1 MKRCPVCNRELP
13 DQLNFCPRDG
23 TRLPELEKPAPPEPR
38 KILKATLTFRTPDGV
53 LREAALADKPTG
65 IGSAEENIIS
75 IADPTISR
83 FHAVVERQGNRF
95 VVIPAGQRA
104 EVSVNDSRIGV
115 KGQPLDDGD
124 VIIIGQTRFLFNV
137 TDQTPPPA
145 ATEAETIVPNASPT
159 ATREV
164 SFTEEEKSQ
173 LRQPPPQIQPPQI
186 QPPPIQPEPPRQIPP
201 QQIQPEPPPQPPR
214 RVEPPIQKQEPK
226 DLSDVML
233 DGRYHIDWKITQG
246 TTSTIYRARRVL
258 LGDKVAV
265 RVLNPE
271 LMRDPGAI
279 ERFRRHAQVAAR
291 IRHPNSVQ
299 IFDYGTTPDGVVYI
313 VEELLTGMTLRDLLL
328 RERGLTL
335 SRVVSIFN
343 QICGA
348 VHAAHINGIVL
359 RDLKPESIF
368 IEYGTDGKEVIK
380 VGGYGLAKITQATD
394 IGRTVAGQAKVL
406 GDPHYRSPE
415 QWMEAPLDSRSDV
428 YSLGIILFEM
438 LTGLVPFDAHEPLEI
453 ARMHIQI
460 PAPDITEYGRS
471 DLDEG
476 VAVVILRAL
485 AKDPARRQPTALYL
499 AAEFE
504 AASGAMGGFVGR
516 AINRATGLLPMA
528 QVVIPSAPAPVPE
541 GEAVLPS
548 VVAKEEEKPGGAFN
562 RVIIALMAEAFISRL
577 SNGMIKTA
585 LPIYALLVFG
595 LNITEVVGLVLI
607 QNVVP
612 LVMRPIF
619 GTWADRY
626 GKKKIFLVSLFIR
639 TVVGVLYA
647 VSNVPLLFGVGVVR
661 GIADSAKGPSA
672 SAMIADNTDERHIA
686 KAYSWYTTTKS
697 TSGGIGEALAAFL
710 LIFLLVVFGANRTVT
725 ANVVVFEGATQ
736 TGAPIEEI
744 IKDPAEAVVGQP
756 LKGQENDPQARK
768 VARIESRNLQL
779 SAIPLEDLP
788 KVVEGTFLKKAL
800 IAIFIAA
807 TILSSLSLILVWV
820 FIKEK
825 PKVKQKKDKGKEKT
839 GLALAVVP
847 KEKEPNVWAFALLG
861 AALTAPAYMVTG
873 EFFTVLTIK
882 LQITGTALGLIK
894 LISETIVPLV
904 FGPFFGYLAD
914 RLGTSKVIGLRSIA
928 NILTS
933 GLFWITPWFAGAM
946 LSFMIGL
953 ARAVDEIG
961 KAAFKPTW
969 GAIAAKVSSFNL
981 ANRSRTMG
989 ILEGGVDASDLAF
1002 PPLAGLLF
1010 QYFSLG
1016 YLMLVRL
1023 VIAAIAEVYAII
1035 LMRKY
1040 RV

>member
-1 MKRCPVCNRELP
+1 MKKCPVCNRELP
-13 DQLNFCPRDG
+13 DELNFCPSDG

-53 LREAALADKPTG
+53 LREAALEDKPIG

-75 IADPTISR
+75 IPDPTISR
-83 FHAVVERQGNRF
+83 FHAIVERQGNRF

-104 EVSVNDSRIGV
+104 EVSINDSRIAV
-115 KGQPLDDGD
+115 KMQPLDDGD
-124 VIIIGQTRFLFNV
+124 VMTIGQTRFVFNV

-145 ATEAETIVPNASPT
+145 SSEAETVVPNPPT

-164 SFTEEEKSQ
+164 SFTEEEKAQ
-173 LRQPPPQIQPPQI
+173 LRQPPPPRKVE
-186 QPPPIQPEPPRQIPP
+186 PPPPP
-201 QQIQPEPPPQPPR
+201 QQIQPPRKAEPQPPQPPR
-214 RVEPPIQKQEPK
+214 KIEPPTQKQEAK
-226 DLSDVML
+226 DLSDTLL

-271 LMRDPGAI
+271 LVRDPGAL

-299 IFDYGTTPDGVVYI
+299 IFDYGTTPEGVVYI
-313 VEELLTGMTLRDLLL
+313 VEELLTGMSLRDLLL

-368 IEYGTDGKEVIK
+368 IEYGTDGKEIIK

-394 IGRTVAGQAKVL
+394 MARTVAGQAKVL
-406 GDPHYRSPE
+406 GEPHYRSPE
-415 QWMEAPLDSRSDV
+415 QWMESQLDSRSDV

-460 PAPDITEYGRS
+460 PAPDITEYGRP

-476 VAVVILRAL
+476 VAAVILRAL
-485 AKDPARRQPTALYL
+485 SKDPARRQPTALYF

-504 AASGAMGGFVGR
+504 AASGTMGGFVGR

-528 QVVIPSAPAPVPE
+528 RVVIPSAPAPVPE

-548 VVAKEEEKPGGAFN
+548 VVAKEEEKAGGAFN

-585 LPIYALLVFG
+585 LPMYALLVFG
-595 LNITEVVGLVLI
+595 LDITSIVGLVLI

-612 LVMRPIF
+612 LFMRPLF

-626 GKKKIFLVSLFIR
+626 GKKRIFLISLFIR

-647 VSNVPLLFGVGVVR
+647 IANVPLLFGVSLVR

-710 LIFLLVVFGANRTVT
+710 LVFLLVVFGANQTVT
-725 ANVVVFEGATQ
+725 ANVAVLEGRTTA
-736 TGAPIEEI
+736 GAPIEEI
-744 IKDPAEAVVGQP
+744 VKDPAEAVVGQP
-756 LKGQENDPQARK
+756 LKADEGKAQPRK
-768 VARIESRNLQL
+768 VARVERRDLKL
-779 SAIPLEDLP
+779 SAIPIDDLP

-800 IAIFIAA
+800 ISIFISA
-807 TILSSLSLILVWV
+807 TVLSSLSLVLVWV

-825 PKVKQKKDKGKEKT
+825 PKIKQKKEKGKEKSSV
-839 GLALAVVP
+839 ALAIVP

-873 EFFTVLTIK
+873 EFFTVLVIK

-894 LISETIVPLV
+894 LISETIVPLF

-928 NILTS
+928 NIVTS

-1023 VIAAIAEVYAII
+1023 IIAAIAEVYAVLI
-1035 LMRKY
+1035 MRKY
-1040 RV
+1040 RI

>member
-1 MKRCPVCNRELP
+1 LP
-13 DQLNFCPRDG
+13 DELNFCPRDG
-23 TRLPELEKPAPPEPR
+23 TRLPEREKPAPPEPR
-38 KILKATLTFRTPDGV
+38 KVLKATLTFRTPDGV
-53 LREAALADKPTG
+53 LREAALTDKPAG
-65 IGSAEENIIS
+65 IGSAEENVIS
-75 IADPTISR
+75 IIDPTISR

-95 VVIPAGQRA
+95 VIIPAGQRA
-104 EVSVNDSRIGV
+104 EVILNDARIDTQGRS
-115 KGQPLDDGD
+115 LDDGD
-124 VIIIGQTRFLFNV
+124 VFVIGQTRFLFNV
-137 TDQTPPPA
+137 IDQTPPSA
-145 ATEAETIVPNASPT
+145 VSEAETIIANPPT

-173 LRQPPPQIQPPQI
+173 LRQPPPTIQPPQ
-186 QPPPIQPEPPRQIPP
+186 R
-201 QQIQPEPPPQPPR
+201 IQPEPPPTIQPPQQIRPEPPPR
-214 RVEPPIQKQEPK
+214 RVEPQRQEPK
-226 DLSDVML
+226 DLSDTLL

-299 IFDYGTTPDGVVYI
+299 IFDYGTTPEGVVYI

-335 SRVVSIFN
+335 ARVIGIFN

-368 IEYGTDGKEVIK
+368 IEYGADGKEIIK
-380 VGGYGLAKITQATD
+380 VGGYGLAKITQAADAT
-394 IGRTVAGQAKVL
+394 RTVAGQARVL

-415 QWMEAPLDSRSDV
+415 QWMEAPMDSRSDV

-438 LTGLVPFDAHEPLEI
+438 LTGLVPFDAHDPLEI

-460 PAPDITEYGRS
+460 PPPDITEYGRY

-476 VAVVILRAL
+476 VAAVILRAL
-485 AKDPARRQPTALYL
+485 SKDPARRQPTALYL

-516 AINRATGLLPMA
+516 AINRATGLAPIA
-528 QVVIPSAPAPVPE
+528 KVVIPSAPAPVPE
-541 GEAVLPS
+541 GEEALPS
-548 VVAKEEEKPGGAFN
+548 VVAKEEEKAGGAFN
-562 RVIIALMAEAFISRL
+562 RVVVALMVEAFISRL

-595 LNITEVVGLVLI
+595 LNITEVVGLVFI
-607 QNVVP
+607 QNIVP
-612 LVMRPIF
+612 LFMRPLF
-619 GTWADRY
+619 GSWADKY

-647 VSNVPLLFGVGVVR
+647 IANVALLFGVSIVR

-710 LIFLLVVFGANRTVT
+710 LVLLLVVFGATRMVT
-725 ANVVVFEGATQ
+725 ANVAVLEGATQ
-736 TGAPIEEI
+736 AGAPVEEI

-768 VARIESRNLQL
+768 VARVEKRNLQL
-779 SAIPLEDLP
+779 SSVPLEDLP
-788 KVVEGTFLKKAL
+788 KVVEGTFLKKSL
-800 IAIFIAA
+800 ISIFIAA

-825 PKVKQKKDKGKEKT
+825 PKEKKKKDKAKEQP
-839 GLALAVVP
+839 GMALAVVP

-882 LQITGTALGLIK
+882 LQITGPALGLIK
-894 LISETIVPLV
+894 LISETLVPLF

-914 RLGTSKVIGLRSIA
+914 RIGTGKVIGLRSIA
-928 NILTS
+928 NIITS
-933 GLFWITPWFAGAM
+933 GLFWITPWFTGM
-946 LSFMIGL
+946 TLGL
-953 ARAVDEIG
+953 MVGVARAIDEIG

-981 ANRSRTMG
+981 ANRSRTIG

-1016 YLMLVRL
+1016 YLMIVRL
-1023 VIAAIAEVYAII
+1023 AIAAVAEIYAIVI
-1035 LMRKY
+1035 MRKY
-1040 RV
+1040 RI

>member
-1 MKRCPVCNRELP
+1 M
-13 DQLNFCPRDG
+13 
-23 TRLPELEKPAPPEPR
+23 PEREKPAPPEPR
-38 KILKATLTFRTPDGV
+38 KVLKATLTFRTPDGV
-53 LREAALADKPTG
+53 LREAALTDKPAG
-65 IGSAEENIIS
+65 IGSAEENVIS
-75 IADPTISR
+75 IIDPTISR

-95 VVIPAGQRA
+95 VIIPAGQRA
-104 EVSVNDSRIGV
+104 EVILNDARIDTQGRS
-115 KGQPLDDGD
+115 LDDGD
-124 VIIIGQTRFLFNV
+124 VFVIGQTRFLFNV
-137 TDQTPPPA
+137 IDQTPPSA
-145 ATEAETIVPNASPT
+145 VSEAETIIANPPT

-173 LRQPPPQIQPPQI
+173 LRQPPPTIQPPQ
-186 QPPPIQPEPPRQIPP
+186 R
-201 QQIQPEPPPQPPR
+201 IQPEPPPTIQPPQQIRPEPPPR
-214 RVEPPIQKQEPK
+214 RVEPQRQEPK
-226 DLSDVML
+226 DLSDTLL

-299 IFDYGTTPDGVVYI
+299 IFDYGTTPEGVVYI

-335 SRVVSIFN
+335 ARVIGIFN

-368 IEYGTDGKEVIK
+368 IEYGADGKEIIK
-380 VGGYGLAKITQATD
+380 VGGYGLAKITQAADAT
-394 IGRTVAGQAKVL
+394 RTVAGQARVL

-415 QWMEAPLDSRSDV
+415 QWMEAPMDSRSDV

-438 LTGLVPFDAHEPLEI
+438 LTGLVPFDAHDPLEI

-460 PAPDITEYGRS
+460 PPPDITEYGRY

-476 VAVVILRAL
+476 VAAVILRAL
-485 AKDPARRQPTALYL
+485 SKDPARRQPTALYL

-516 AINRATGLLPMA
+516 AINRATGLAPIA
-528 QVVIPSAPAPVPE
+528 KVVIPSAPAPVPE
-541 GEAVLPS
+541 GEEALPS
-548 VVAKEEEKPGGAFN
+548 VVAKEEEKAGGAFN
-562 RVIIALMAEAFISRL
+562 RVVVALMVEAFISRL

-595 LNITEVVGLVLI
+595 LNITEVVGLVFI
-607 QNVVP
+607 QNIVP
-612 LVMRPIF
+612 LFMRPLF
-619 GTWADRY
+619 GSWADKY

-647 VSNVPLLFGVGVVR
+647 IANVALLFGVSIVR

-710 LIFLLVVFGANRTVT
+710 LVLLLVVFGATRMVT
-725 ANVVVFEGATQ
+725 ANVAVLEGATQ
-736 TGAPIEEI
+736 AGAPVEEI

-768 VARIESRNLQL
+768 VARVEKRNLQL
-779 SAIPLEDLP
+779 SSVPLEDLP
-788 KVVEGTFLKKAL
+788 KVVEGTFLKKSL
-800 IAIFIAA
+800 ISIFIAA

-825 PKVKQKKDKGKEKT
+825 PKEKKKKDKAKEQP
-839 GLALAVVP
+839 GMALAVVP

-882 LQITGTALGLIK
+882 LQITGPALGLIK
-894 LISETIVPLV
+894 LISETLVPLF

-914 RLGTSKVIGLRSIA
+914 RIGTGKVIGLRSIA
-928 NILTS
+928 NIITS
-933 GLFWITPWFAGAM
+933 GLFWITPWFTGM
-946 LSFMIGL
+946 TLGL
-953 ARAVDEIG
+953 MVGVARAIDEIG

-981 ANRSRTMG
+981 ANRSRTIG

-1016 YLMLVRL
+1016 YLMIVRL
-1023 VIAAIAEVYAII
+1023 AIAAVAEIYAIVI
-1035 LMRKY
+1035 MRKY
-1040 RV
+1040 RI

>member
-13 DQLNFCPRDG
+13 DELNFCPRDG
-23 TRLPELEKPAPPEPR
+23 TRLPELKKPAPPEPR
-38 KILKATLTFRTPDGV
+38 KVLKATLTFRTPDGV
-53 LREAALADKPTG
+53 LREASLTDKPTG

-75 IADPTISR
+75 IIDPTISR

-95 VVIPAGQRA
+95 VIIPGGQRA
-104 EVSVNDSRIGV
+104 EVIVNDARLDTRGRS
-115 KGQPLDDGD
+115 LDDGD
-124 VIIIGQTRFLFNV
+124 VFVIGQTRFLFNV
-137 TDQTPPPA
+137 VDQTPPPSSD
-145 ATEAETIVPNASPT
+145 EAKTIIANPQPT

-173 LRQPPPQIQPPQI
+173 LRQPPQSS
-186 QPPPIQPEPPRQIPP
+186 QPPPEQIQPEPPPRKI
-201 QQIQPEPPPQPPR
+201 EPPPQPPR
-214 RVEPPIQKQEPK
+214 RVESQKQEPK
-226 DLSDVML
+226 DLSDTIL

-271 LMRDPGAI
+271 LMRDPGAL

-299 IFDYGTTPDGVVYI
+299 IFDYGTTPEGVVYI

-335 SRVVSIFN
+335 SRVISIFN

-368 IEYGTDGKEVIK
+368 IEYGADGKEIIK

-394 IGRTVAGQAKVL
+394 VGRTVAGQARVL

-415 QWMEAPLDSRSDV
+415 QWMEAQLDSRSDV

-438 LTGLVPFDAHEPLEI
+438 LTGLVPFDAVDPLEI
-453 ARMHIQI
+453 ARMHIQV
-460 PAPDITEYGRS
+460 PAPDITEYGRY

-476 VAVVILRAL
+476 VAAVILRAL
-485 AKDPARRQPTALYL
+485 SKDPARRQPTALYL

-516 AINRATGLLPMA
+516 AINRATGIAPIA
-528 QVVIPSAPAPVPE
+528 KVVIPSAPAPVPE
-541 GEAVLPS
+541 GEEALPS
-548 VVAKEEEKPGGAFN
+548 VVAKEEEKAGGAFN
-562 RVIIALMAEAFISRL
+562 RVVVALMAEAFISRL

-595 LNITEVVGLVLI
+595 LNITEVVGLVFL
-607 QNVVP
+607 QNIVP
-612 LVMRPIF
+612 LFMRPLF
-619 GTWADRY
+619 GAWADKY
-626 GKKKIFLVSLFIR
+626 GKKKIFLISLFIR

-647 VSNVPLLFGVGVVR
+647 IANVALLFGVSLVR

-710 LIFLLVVFGANRTVT
+710 LVLLLVVFGATRTVT
-725 ANVVVFEGATQ
+725 ANVAVLEGTTQ
-736 TGAPIEEI
+736 AGAPIEEI

-756 LKGQENDPQARK
+756 LKGQENDPKARK
-768 VARIESRNLQL
+768 VARVEKRNIPL
-779 SAIPLEDLP
+779 SSVPLEDLP

-800 IAIFIAA
+800 IFIFIAA

-825 PKVKQKKDKGKEKT
+825 PKEKKKDKGQEKT
-839 GLALAVVP
+839 GVALAIVP

-894 LISETIVPLV
+894 LISETLVPLF

-914 RLGTSKVIGLRSIA
+914 RLGTGKVIGLRSIA
-928 NILTS
+928 NIITS
-933 GLFWITPWFAGAM
+933 GLFWITPWFTGM
-946 LSFMIGL
+946 TLGL
-953 ARAVDEIG
+953 MVGVARAIDEIG

-981 ANRSRTMG
+981 ANRSRTIG

-1016 YLMLVRL
+1016 YLMVVRL
-1023 VIAAIAEVYAII
+1023 VIAAIAEVYAIVI
-1035 LMRKY
+1035 MRKY
-1040 RV
+1040 RI

>member
-1 MKRCPVCNRELP
+1 P
-13 DQLNFCPRDG
+13 PRV
-23 TRLPELEKPAPPEPR
+23 EPPPR
-38 KILKATLTFRTPDGV
+38 
-53 LREAALADKPTG
+53 
-65 IGSAEENIIS
+65 
-75 IADPTISR
+75 
-83 FHAVVERQGNRF
+83 
-95 VVIPAGQRA
+95 RA
-104 EVSVNDSRIGV
+104 E
-115 KGQPLDDGD
+115 
-124 VIIIGQTRFLFNV
+124 
-137 TDQTPPPA
+137 
-145 ATEAETIVPNASPT
+145 
-159 ATREV
+159 
-164 SFTEEEKSQ
+164 
-173 LRQPPPQIQPPQI
+173 PPQPTKV
-186 QPPPIQPEPPRQIPP
+186 EPP
-201 QQIQPEPPPQPPR
+201 QQAQPPQPPR
-214 RVEPPIQKQEPK
+214 RIEPPPQKQEPK
-226 DLSDVML
+226 DLSDTLL

-246 TTSTIYRARRVL
+246 PTSTIYRARRIL

-271 LMRDPGAI
+271 LVRDPGAL

-299 IFDYGTTPDGVVYI
+299 IFDYGATPDGVVYI

-335 SRVVSIFN
+335 SRVISIFN

-348 VHAAHINGIVL
+348 VHAANVNGIVL

-368 IEYGTDGKEVIK
+368 VEQGPDGKEIIK
-380 VGGYGLAKITQATD
+380 VGGYGLAKISQATD
-394 IGRTVAGQAKVL
+394 MGRTVAGQAKVL

-428 YSLGIILFEM
+428 YSLGIILFEL
-438 LTGLVPFDAHEPLEI
+438 LTGLVPFDAHDPLEI

-460 PAPDITEYGRS
+460 PAPDITEYGRP

-476 VAVVILRAL
+476 VAAVVSRAL
-485 AKDPARRQPTALYL
+485 SKDPARRQPTALYL

-516 AINRATGLLPMA
+516 AINRATGLVPMT
-528 QVVIPSAPAPVPE
+528 QVVVTSAPAPVPE
-541 GEAVLPS
+541 GEMELPS
-548 VVAKEEEKPGGAFN
+548 AVAKEEGKAGGAFN

-595 LNITEVVGLVLI
+595 LDITQIVGLVLI
-607 QNVVP
+607 QNIVP
-612 LVMRPIF
+612 LLLRPLF
-619 GTWADRY
+619 GTWADKY
-626 GKKKIFLVSLFIR
+626 GKKKVFLISLFIR
-639 TVVGVLYA
+639 TIVGVLYA
-647 VSNVPLLFGVGVVR
+647 IANVPLLFGISLIRGV
-661 GIADSAKGPSA
+661 ADSAKGPSA
-672 SAMIADNTDERHIA
+672 SAMIADNTDEKHIA
-686 KAYSWYTTTKS
+686 RAYSWYTTTKS
-697 TSGGIGEALAAFL
+697 TSGGIGEALSAFL
-710 LIFLLVVFGANRTVT
+710 LVLLLVVFGATQMVT
-725 ANVVVFEGATQ
+725 ANVAVLEGTTK

-744 IKDPAEAVVGQP
+744 VKDPAEAVVGQP
-756 LKGQENDPQARK
+756 LKGQENDPNARK
-768 VARIESRNLQL
+768 VARVERRTLRLGS
-779 SAIPLEDLP
+779 IPLEDLP
-788 KVVEGTFLKKAL
+788 KVVEATFLKKAL
-800 IAIFIAA
+800 ISIFIAA
-807 TILSSLSLILVWV
+807 TALSSLSLILVWV

-825 PKVKQKKDKGKEKT
+825 QKEKKKKDKGKEKT
-839 GLALAVVP
+839 GVALAVVP
-847 KEKEPNVWAFALLG
+847 KEKEPSVWSFALLG

-882 LQITGTALGLIK
+882 LQVTGTALGMIK
-894 LISETIVPLV
+894 LVSETIVPLV

-914 RLGTSKVIGLRSIA
+914 RLGTGKVIGLRSIA

-946 LSFMIGL
+946 LSVMVGL

-981 ANRSRTMG
+981 SNRSRTMG

-1023 VIAAIAEVYAII
+1023 IIAAIAEVYAIV

-1040 RV
+1040 RI

>member
-53 LREAALADKPTG
+53 LREAALADTPTG

-95 VVIPAGQRA
+95 VVIAAGQRA
-104 EVSVNDSRIGV
+104 EVTVNDARIDI
-115 KGQPLDDGD
+115 KGQPLGDGD
-124 VIIIGQTRFLFNV
+124 VIIIGQTRFVFNV
-137 TDQTPPPA
+137 IDQTPPPA
-145 ATEAETIVPNASPT
+145 ATEAETVIAKQPPT

-164 SFTEEEKSQ
+164 SFTDDEKSQ
-173 LRQPPPQIQPPQI
+173 LRQ
-186 QPPPIQPEPPRQIPP
+186 PP
-201 QQIQPEPPPQPPR
+201 QQIQPEPPPRRVEPPQPPR
-214 RVEPPIQKQEPK
+214 RVEPIPPQAVRPPVQRQEMK
-226 DLSDVML
+226 DLSDTLL
-233 DGRYHIDWKITQG
+233 DGRYHIDWKITEG
-246 TTSTIYRARRVL
+246 TTSAIYRARRVL

-271 LMRDPGAI
+271 LVRDPGAL

-291 IRHPNSVQ
+291 IRHPHSVQ
-299 IFDYGTTPDGVVYI
+299 IFDYGTTSDGVVYI
-313 VEELLTGMTLRDLLL
+313 VEELLTGMTLRDMLL

-368 IEYGTDGKEVIK
+368 IEHGADGKEIIK
-380 VGGYGLAKITQATD
+380 VGGYGLAKISQATD

-415 QWMEAPLDSRSDV
+415 QWMESPLDSRSDV

-438 LTGLVPFDAHEPLEI
+438 LTGLVPFDAHDPLEI

-460 PAPDITEYGRS
+460 PAPDITEYGRP

-476 VAVVILRAL
+476 VAVVVLRAL
-485 AKDPARRQPTALYL
+485 AKDPAQRQPTALYL

-516 AINRATGLLPMA
+516 AINRATGFVPMA
-528 QVVIPSAPAPVPE
+528 RVVIPSAPAPVPE
-541 GEAVLPS
+541 GEAALPS
-548 VVAKEEEKPGGAFN
+548 VVAKEEEKAGGAFN

-612 LVMRPIF
+612 LFMRPLF

-626 GKKKIFLVSLFIR
+626 GKKKIFLISLFIR
-639 TVVGVLYA
+639 TIVGVLYA
-647 VSNVPLLFGVGVVR
+647 IANVPLLFGIGVVR

-710 LIFLLVVFGANRTVT
+710 LIFLLVLFGANRTVT
-725 ANVVVFEGATQ
+725 ANVAVLEGAT
-736 TGAPIEEI
+736 TAGAPIEEI
-744 IKDPAEAVVGQP
+744 VRDPADAVVGQP

-768 VARIESRNLQL
+768 VARVDARNLPL

-788 KVVEGTFLKKAL
+788 KVVEGTFLKKSL

-807 TILSSLSLILVWV
+807 TILSSLSLLLVWV

-839 GLALAVVP
+839 GLALAIVP

-873 EFFTVLTIK
+873 EFFTVLVIK

-894 LISETIVPLV
+894 LISETIVPLF

-914 RLGTSKVIGLRSIA
+914 RLGTGKVIGLRSIA
-928 NILTS
+928 NIITS
-933 GLFWITPWFAGAM
+933 GLFWITPWFAGVM
-946 LSFMIGL
+946 LSLMIGL
-953 ARAVDEIG
+953 ARAIDEIG

-1016 YLMLVRL
+1016 YLMIVRL
-1023 VIAAIAEVYAII
+1023 VIAAVAEVYAIV
-1035 LMRKY
+1035 LMRRY
-1040 RV
+1040 RL